1 MHVYGPAS
9 LHGPQPI
16 GPPHH
21 LRSTSPP
28 ARPASPA
35 QTDSVEISEAAQRAS
50 ESQSPDAIRWDRV
63 NAIRRQIAEGTY
75 ETDQKLSLALDRLLD
90 QIG

>member
-1 MHVYGPAS
+1 MHIYGPAS

-50 ESQSPDAIRWDRV
+50 ESQ
-63 NAIRRQIAEGTY
+63 IAEGTY
-75 ETDQKLSLALDRLLD
+75 ETDQKLSIALDRLLD